1 VIESITLFEQE
12 QQNHEG
18 TMKLRFTSVLLAAV
32 SLLGSV
38 ALHAQ
43 WFDLKTPG
51 VPRTAEGRVD
61 MDARPPRTAD
71 GKPDFSGLWVPVD
84 ARGSLFDSSKILG
97 WAQDAMLAEESSF
110 YTNDPRFHC
119 LPDGPASYPA
129 GMSVGGMRRMV
140 QHPAMMV
147 VLNPDMT
154 YRQIFMDG
162 RELEAETL
170 LPTWL
175 GYSVGRFE
183 GDELVVESNGFND
196 KSWLTREGLP
206 HTDQLHLTE
215 RYTRRDFGHLTLEI
229 TYEDPGVFT
238 EPVQATVDMEFRADT
253 ELLEIVCNES
263 ETGRSHYSGE
273 ITQADTEVVEVPV
286 DVLNRYVGVYQG
298 LWLGNQITAEITV
311 EDGQIFLTR
320 TPRYSDTGGNTDSAK
335 SRLVPQ
341 SETAFD
347 CTCGLG
353 FIFAVDESG
362 EATAISEVHV
372 SGAWPFQRVR

>member
-1 VIESITLFEQE
+1 
-12 QQNHEG
+12 
-18 TMKLRFTSVLLAAV
+18 MKVHVMPMLMLSAALLASA
-32 SLLGSV
+32 
-38 ALHAQ
+38 AAQAQ

-51 VPRTAEGRVD
+51 IPRNAENRVD
-61 MDARPPRTAD
+61 MTAPAPRTLD
-71 GKPDFSGLWVPVD
+71 GQPDFSGLWVPVD
-84 ARGSLFDSSKILG
+84 ARGTLFDTSKILG
-97 WAQDAMLAEESSF
+97 WAQDVMLQQEQSF

-140 QHPAMMV
+140 QNPMMIA
-147 VLNPDMT
+147 VLNPDMS

-162 RELEAETL
+162 RELEQEPL

-175 GYSVGRFE
+175 GYSVGRIA
-183 GDELVVESNGFND
+183 GDVLIVESNGFND

-206 HTDQLHLTE
+206 HTDQLRITE
-215 RYTRRDFGHLTLEI
+215 RYTRPNFGHMQLEI
-229 TYEDPGVFT
+229 TYADPGVFT

-253 ELLEIVCNES
+253 EMLETVCVES
-263 ETGRSHYSGE
+263 ETSRTHYSGE
-273 ITQADTEVVEVPV
+273 IAQADNDVVTVP
-286 DVLNRYVGVYQG
+286 LETLQKYVGVYQG
-298 LWLGNQITAEITV
+298 VWLGNQITAEITV

-335 SRLVPQ
+335 SRLVAQ

-353 FIFAVDESG
+353 FIFTVDENG
-362 EATAISEVHV
+362 VATAVSEVHV
-372 SGAWPFQRVR
+372 SGAWPFRRVR

>member
-1 VIESITLFEQE
+1 
-12 QQNHEG
+12 
-18 TMKLRFTSVLLAAV
+18 MKLRLMPMLLLSAG
-32 SLLGSV
+32 LLSSV

-43 WFDLKTPG
+43 WFDLDTPG

-61 MDARPPRTAD
+61 MNAPAPRTAD

-84 ARGSLFDSSKILG
+84 ARGTLFETSKILG
-97 WAQDAMLAEESSF
+97 WAQDAMLAQESSF

-140 QHPAMMV
+140 QHPNMIA

-154 YRQIFMDG
+154 YRQVFMDG
-162 RELEAETL
+162 RELEAEPL

-175 GYSVGRFE
+175 GYSVGRIE
-183 GDELVVESNGFND
+183 GNELIIESNGFND

-206 HTDQLHLTE
+206 HTDKLRLTE
-215 RYTRRDFGHLTLEI
+215 RYTRPDFGHMTLEI
-229 TYEDPGVFT
+229 TYDDPGVFT
-238 EPVQATVDMEFRADT
+238 ESVQATVDMEFRADT
-253 ELLEIVCNES
+253 EMLEIVCNES

-273 ITQADTEVVEVPV
+273 IEQADNEVVTVP
-286 DVLNRYVGVYQG
+286 LETLQKYVGVYQG
-298 LWLGNQITAEITV
+298 VWLGNQITAEITV
-311 EDGQIFLTR
+311 EDGQIYLIR

-335 SRLVPQ
+335 SRLVAQ

-353 FIFAVDESG
+353 FIFTLDDSG
-362 EATAISEVHV
+362 KATAVSEVHV
-372 SGAWPFQRVR
+372 SGAWPFRRVR

>member
-1 VIESITLFEQE
+1 
-12 QQNHEG
+12 
-18 TMKLRFTSVLLAAV
+18 MKGRFSTSLLASAALMV
-32 SLLGSV
+32 ST

-43 WFDLKTPG
+43 WFDLKTPL
-51 VPRTAEGRVD
+51 VPRNAEGRVD
-61 MDARPPRTAD
+61 MNAAAPRTVD

-84 ARGSLFDSSKILG
+84 ARGTLFDSTKIQG
-97 WAQDAMLAEESSF
+97 WAQDVMLAQEQSF

-119 LPDGPASYPA
+119 LPDGPSSYPA
-129 GMSVGGMRRMV
+129 GASVGGMRRMV
-140 QHPAMMV
+140 QNPTMMA
-147 VLNPDMT
+147 VLNPDMS

-162 RELEAETL
+162 RELEAEPL

-175 GYSVGRFE
+175 GYSVGRIE
-183 GDELVVESNGFND
+183 GDTLIVESNGFND

-206 HTDQLHLTE
+206 HTDKLRLTE
-215 RYTRRDFGHLTLEI
+215 RYTRNDFGHMTLEI
-229 TYEDPGVFT
+229 FYEDPGVFT

-253 ELLEIVCNES
+253 EMLETVCVES

-273 ITQADTEVVEVPV
+273 ITQADNEVVTVP
-286 DVLNRYVGVYQG
+286 LETLQKYVGVYQG
-298 LWLGNQITAEITV
+298 VWLGNQITAEITV

-335 SRLVPQ
+335 SRLVAQ

-353 FIFAVDESG
+353 FIFTVDENG
-362 EATAISEVHV
+362 AATAVSEVHV
-372 SGAWPFQRVR
+372 SGAWPFKRVR